1 MGTKKKFGTSNV
13 LAEIVDHSPSVFFGL
28 TLLQA
33 AHHTIQRSSGD
44 LFEVHRASKA
54 FLSKIQFQYVRACIF
69 CPIQGLA
76 SGGIQKAVTAVTRR
90 GREVFQ
96 KWVLQV
102 YTQRVQSP
110 QDFSQLSVVF
120 SVDVFDILQI
130 FFRILTKR
138 TQIF

>member
-1 MGTKKKFGTSNV
+1 MGGKKKFGTSKV
-13 LAEIVDHSPSVFFGL
+13 LAEIVDHSPGLFFGL

-76 SGGIQKAVTAVTRR
+76 SGRIQKAVTPVTRR
-90 GREVFQ
+90 DREVFE
-96 KWVLQV
+96 KWVLNV
-102 YTQRVQSP
+102 FTQRVQFP
-110 QDFSQLSVVF
+110 QDFSQLSVVL
-120 SVDVFDILQI
+120 SVGVFDILQQK
-130 FFRILTKR
+130 F
-138 TQIF
+138 